1 MWQRAREG
9 ESESTTIKINYIN
22 INVPPAINVSAG
34 RWTAAEL
41 KVIWHTLTHTLART
55 HRNPQPQVDNNEYLI
70 KWPERY
76 LAPFKFRERKKEQE
90 QRAASKTWLWAKF
103 TFVLRPRSAT
113 YRYSYCCCSPSFPA
127 CWAQKFH
134 FNYQHE
140 CGQSPQSVS

>member
-1 MWQRAREG
+1 MGGA
-9 ESESTTIKINYIN
+9 ESTTIKINYIN

-90 QRAASKTWLWAKF
+90 QRATSSRQDMALGKVYLCFA
-103 TFVLRPRSAT
+103 
-113 YRYSYCCCSPSFPA
+113 PSF
-127 CWAQKFH
+127 C
-134 FNYQHE
+134 YL
-140 CGQSPQSVS
+140 